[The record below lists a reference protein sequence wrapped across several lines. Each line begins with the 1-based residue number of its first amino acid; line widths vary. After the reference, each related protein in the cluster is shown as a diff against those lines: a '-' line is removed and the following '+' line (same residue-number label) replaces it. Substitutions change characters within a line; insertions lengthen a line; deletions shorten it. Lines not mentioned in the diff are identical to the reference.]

1 MHPQSKVLEES
12 TLFDDKLLVKTM
24 IILGDTSLTST
35 FKEWF
40 STKKKHV
47 FIDGQLHV
55 IFVGGEILRLLV
67 AKGV

>member
-1 MHPQSKVLEES
+1 MHPQLKVLEEF
-12 TLFDDKLLVKTM
+12 TLFDDKFLMKNM
-24 IILGDTSLTST
+24 IIPGDTPFTST

-55 IFVGGEILRLLV
+55 IFVGGNILKLLV